1 MGICGGFQMLGQTL
15 ADPLGLEGE
24 VGVSPGLGWLELQTV
39 LEAEKQLRN
48 TAGVLTLEG
57 AEVRGYEIHAGVSQG
72 RALEHPCALLE
83 GGRPD
88 GALSGDG
95 RILGTYLH
103 GIFESPGACAALL
116 RWAGLREP
124 LEIDYREVRERALER
139 LADSVEAHLDLG
151 AILRLVGLEERA
163 ELLA

>member
-1 MGICGGFQMLGQTL
+1 MGICGGFQMLGRSL
-15 ADPLGLEGE
+15 ADPLGLEG
-24 VGVSPGLGWLELQTV
+24 VAGVSPGLGWLELETV

-57 AEVRGYEIHAGVSQG
+57 AEVRGYEIHAGVSSG
-72 RALEHPCALLE
+72 RALECPSAMLD
-83 GGRPD
+83 GTRPD

-95 RILGTYLH
+95 RVLGTYLH

-124 LEIDYREVRERALER
+124 QEMDYREVRERAIER
-139 LADSVEAHLDLG
+139 LADSVESHLDLG
-151 AILRLVGLEERA
+151 AILRLVCP
-163 ELLA
+163 